1 MPTPLPTLPAVYYG
15 QVWGTYQGRRT
26 GVVVTLKA
34 NTSSATAAG
43 DLVRCQVVA
52 QALTDG
58 WNTTIGPMLPND
70 VTGWDS
76 RVYGLEFP
84 TNPAAI
90 AHTAG
95 HGAGGVSAEP
105 TVVTAVIRHTVL
117 RRGRG
122 SQSHS
127 SISPLIAGT
136 ISSDGETVTAGP
148 VAAFTTEWGN
158 FIGGIQAATAAA
170 ATPFT
175 VNYVQLS
182 RKGVG
187 ATYPITSSFCD
198 VLPGTERSRT
208 ARP

>member
-1 MPTPLPTLPAVYYG
+1 MPTPLPHLPAVYYG
-15 QVWGTYQGRRT
+15 QVWGTYNGRRT

-34 NTSSATAAG
+34 TVSATTAAA
-43 DLVRCQVVA
+43 DLTRCGVIA

-58 WNTTIGPMLPND
+58 WNTTIGPMLPNA
-70 VTGWDS
+70 VLGWDS

-84 TNPAAI
+84 TNPAAL
-90 AHTAG
+90 AHTSG
-95 HGAGGVSAEP
+95 HGAGGVNAEP

-136 ISSDGETVTAGP
+136 VEVDGETITPGP

-170 ATPFT
+170 AVPFN
-175 VNYVQLS
+175 VDYVQLS
-182 RKGVG
+182 KKGVG
-187 ATYPITSSFCD
+187 ATYPITGSFCD
-198 VLPGTERSRT
+198 VIPGTERSRT